1 MDISYIINELG
12 EERELYF
19 NAVAPPI
26 MQSSNFAYP
35 TVAEMRHA
43 ISNEYDEYFYTRG
56 NNPTVEMLRKKL
68 AALEGSEDAL
78 VLSSGAA
85 AVAAAVMANIKSGDH
100 IVSVAKPY
108 SWTNKLFNTLLPR
121 FGIVA
126 SMIDGTDPENFRKAI
141 QPNTRLVYLE
151 SPNSF
156 TFELQDIEAVVAIAR
171 EHNLITLIDNS
182 YASPL
187 YQKPIAMGVD
197 ISIHSATKY
206 IGGHSD
212 TIAGVIC
219 GTRAMMQKIFASEFM
234 TMGGI
239 VAPLNAWL
247 LIRGL
252 RTLPIRMQRVS
263 QTTPLIVEF
272 LEKHPL
278 VKEMYYPFSTS
289 HPQHALAMKQ
299 MSGKGG
305 QFTIRLAVDTMDKV
319 ELFCNS
325 LKRFLMACSWGGH
338 ESLIFPACAAYGISP
353 DRQLPVSFNL
363 IRFYVGLEEADV
375 LIADLQQALERIG

>member
-1 MDISYIINELG
+1 MDLSYILNELG

-26 MQSSNFAYP
+26 IQSSNFAYP
-35 TVAEMRHA
+35 TVKEMRHA
-43 ISNEYDEYFYTRG
+43 IGHEYDEHFYTRG

-68 AALEGSEDAL
+68 AALEGTEDAL

-85 AVAAAVMANIKSGDH
+85 AVAAAVMANINNGEH
-100 IVSVAKPY
+100 IISVAKPY
-108 SWTNKLFNTLLPR
+108 SWTNKLFNMLLPR
-121 FGIVA
+121 FGVA
-126 SMIDGTDPENFRKAI
+126 ATMVDGTDPENFRKAI
-141 QPNTRLVYLE
+141 KPNTRLIYLE

-156 TFELQDIEAVVAIAR
+156 TFELQDIEAVVAIAK
-171 EHNLITLIDNS
+171 EHNIITLIDNS

-187 YQKPIAMGVD
+187 YQQPVKMGVD

-212 TIAGVIC
+212 AVAGVIC
-219 GTRAMMQKIFASEFM
+219 GTRVMMQKIFASELM
-234 TMGGI
+234 TMGGVI
-239 VAPLNAWL
+239 APLNAWL

-252 RTLPIRMQRVS
+252 RTLHLRMERVS
-263 QTTPLIVEF
+263 QSTPQVVAF

-278 VKEMYYPFSTS
+278 VKEMYYPFSPS
-289 HPQHALAMKQ
+289 HPQYELAMRQ

-305 QFTIRLAVDTMDKV
+305 QFTIRLNVDSVERV

-338 ESLIFPACAAYGISP
+338 ESLIFPACAAYAIPSTAL
-353 DRQLPVSFNL
+353 LPVSYNL
-363 IRFYVGLEEADV
+363 VRFYIGLEEPEV
-375 LIADLQQALERIG
+375 LIADLTQALEKIS